1 MSSDVRFVM
10 FFFGAFLIGLIAMIG
25 KSVVDSNT
33 SFANETAARLALA
46 RQYAAHRWEIR
57 PTDIVTQQQRES
69 YTWYSV
75 PVNSTMHWFI
85 CSDTERACFEKQ

>member
-46 RQYAAHRWEIR
+46 RQYAAHR
-57 PTDIVTQQQRES
+57 VTRGTAVLS
-69 YTWYSV
+69 TAPCTGLSV
-75 PVNSTMHWFI
+75 PTQNELVLRNNNVSR
-85 CSDTERACFEKQ
+85 SDVLVACC